1 MGTIKALGISY
12 PIVKGNTGF
21 FEQTFDTLSNVRSK
35 LYILLKT
42 DPAERVFNPTF
53 GLGLRRYLF
62 DQITD
67 FTIEDIRQN
76 IEEKIARYIPEVF
89 ISNLEINSD
98 FNDNADRNRILIK
111 LSVNLKKDPT
121 QITTVNTIIQ

>member
-42 DPAERVFNPTF
+42 DPAERVFMI
-53 GLGLRRYLF
+53 Y
-62 DQITD
+62 TD
-67 FTIEDIRQN
+67 ADSRGN
-76 IEEKIARYIPEVF
+76 DVHSRAKKRVLPSIAG
-89 ISNLEINSD
+89 
-98 FNDNADRNRILIK
+98 
-111 LSVNLKKDPT
+111 
-121 QITTVNTIIQ
+121 